1 MDMEEL
7 EPRKKPAFEIG
18 SDLSTLSVG
27 ELTGLIATLKGEI
40 ARIEEAIGAKQSSR
54 AAADSVFK

>member
-7 EPRKKPAFEIG
+7 EPRKKPSFEIG

-40 ARIEEAIGAKQSSR
+40 ARIEEVIGAKQSSR